1 MYSRDQ
7 GIGVDRR
14 LSIQEI
20 GGLRTSAM
28 GPAAPELCPAGP
40 SRRSAFTRIQ
50 TRVTMHAICVSPC
63 CGADAEG
70 LSATTFDA
78 QISTFIGLG

>member
-1 MYSRDQ
+1 
-7 GIGVDRR
+7 
-14 LSIQEI
+14 
-20 GGLRTSAM
+20 M
-28 GPAAPELCPAGP
+28 GPTAPELCPAGP

-50 TRVTMHAICVSPC
+50 TRVAICVSPC

-78 QISTFIGLG
+78 KYQRSSAWGTTAAGERLRHPRIIKPQVIPFPVD